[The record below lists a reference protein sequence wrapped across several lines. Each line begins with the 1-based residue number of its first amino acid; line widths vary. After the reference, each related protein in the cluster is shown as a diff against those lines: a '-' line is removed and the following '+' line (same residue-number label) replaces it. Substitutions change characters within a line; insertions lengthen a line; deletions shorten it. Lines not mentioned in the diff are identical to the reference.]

1 MTNHAV
7 ALTARTH
14 GPRAKRSVRRSLRRV
29 ASLAARALPRPDQTN
44 RRLILCYHSIHP
56 SVHYASASPETF
68 AAHLDHF
75 QATVD
80 IVDLRDIFETPE
92 PISSGRPRVALT
104 FDDGY
109 ADNYEYAFPL
119 LAERGLTATFFVTVG
134 FLERD
139 ADVMNRLAVIWR
151 TPRDE
156 LSPLAW
162 PQVEE
167 MRAAGMRFGSHTW
180 SHPNLSE
187 LSPVQ
192 AASELEHSKAI
203 LEDRTGARVD
213 AIAYPFGK
221 WRQHVDATT
230 LALARTAGYEYG
242 YASLPRAIA
251 SRDDRFRIPR
261 FGVGDDTVAGLSA
274 KVAGEIDWHAT
285 VHEHLPRQVS
295 RALFPVYP

>member
-1 MTNHAV
+1 MTNQGTAV
-7 ALTARTH
+7 ASRTP
-14 GPRAKRSVRRSLRRV
+14 GPRVKRALRRTLGR
-29 ASLAARALPRPDQTN
+29 AAGLAARVLPRPDLAT

-68 AAHLDHF
+68 AAHLDRL

-80 IVDLRDIFETPE
+80 IVDLREIVAVPE
-92 PISSGRPRVALT
+92 HGPSERPRVALT

-109 ADNYEYAFPL
+109 ADNYDFAFPL
-119 LAERGLTATFFVTVG
+119 LLERGITATFFVTVG

-139 ADVMNRLAVIWR
+139 PEVMSRLADIWR

-156 LSPLAW
+156 LAPLGW
-162 PQVEE
+162 RQVEE
-167 MRAAGMRFGSHTW
+167 MRAAGMHFGSHTW

-187 LSPVQ
+187 LSPAE
-192 AASELEHSKAI
+192 AASELDRSKAI
-203 LEDRTGARVD
+203 LEDRTGQRVD

-221 WRQHVDATT
+221 WRQHVDETT
-230 LALARTAGYEYG
+230 LTLAGAAGYTHG

-251 SRDDRFRIPR
+251 PRDDRLRIPR
-261 FGVGDDTVAGLSA
+261 FGVGDDTVAGVSA
-274 KVAGEIDWHAT
+274 KVAGEIDWHAS